1 MGKKRIAAI
10 VIVRGGSK
18 GIPGKNLIP
27 FCGKPLLQWTLEQLK
42 EVLDPKSIWVV
53 SDSKPILHLAL
64 HMGCLPI
71 IEPPEIATDTSTSE
85 SAWLHALTN
94 IEGQDNFV
102 DTVLAVQATSP
113 LREPEDFR
121 EALKLFETCHY
132 DSLFSASP
140 AKDICLWHLEAKKF
154 VCDSYDRANPN
165 RRRQVTFGDRWI
177 ENGSFY
183 IFKPEVL
190 RQTGTRFGGHIG
202 IYPMEYWKMFEI
214 DEPRDLALCQVLM
227 QAHLDGRL

>member
-1 MGKKRIAAI
+1 MDSRRTVAI
-10 VIVRGGSK
+10 VLARGGSK
-18 GIPGKNLIP
+18 GIPGKNLAG

-42 EVLDPKSIWVV
+42 AVMDPKFIYVS
-53 SDSKPILHLAL
+53 SDSEPILHRAL
-64 HMGCLPI
+64 QMGCLPI
-71 IEPPEIATDTSTSE
+71 LRPADLATDTATSE
-85 SAWLHALTN
+85 SGWLQALAN
-94 IEGQDNFV
+94 IEGPDNFV
-102 DTVLAVQATSP
+102 DTVLAAQVTSP

-132 DSLFSASP
+132 DSMFSASP

-154 VCDSYDRANPN
+154 VCDSYDRTNPN

-190 RQTGTRFGGHIG
+190 RETGTRFGGHIG
-202 IYPMEYWKMFEI
+202 AYPMEYWKMFEI
-214 DEPRDLALCQVLM
+214 DEPRDLTLCQVLM